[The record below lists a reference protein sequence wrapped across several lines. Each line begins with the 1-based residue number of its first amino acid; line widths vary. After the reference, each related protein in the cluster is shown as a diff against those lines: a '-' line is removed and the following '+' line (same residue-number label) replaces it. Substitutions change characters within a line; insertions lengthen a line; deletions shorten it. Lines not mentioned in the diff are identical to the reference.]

1 MLDYPALQAVAAIV
15 QTGSFERAA
24 KILHVTPSA
33 VSQRVK
39 LLEERLGAVLII
51 RGNPCTAT
59 EKGEWLCRH
68 IEHVGMLESE
78 LFKSLPALAEP
89 QEPRPQVTL
98 HIATN
103 ADSLG
108 SWFLPAIAE
117 FTAQSGYLVNL
128 AVDDQEHTAEWLQG
142 GRVLAAVTSLEK
154 PIPGCRSIPLG
165 TLRYHATASAEFHE
179 RHFAHGVTAAAIASA
194 PMLTFNQK
202 DNLQSQWIAQTLG
215 QKILGPTHWLPST
228 QSFVDACLLG
238 IGWGMNPHLLVREH
252 LQTGRLVEIIPAT
265 PLDVPLFW
273 QVNRLSSAQLSGL
286 TDAVVRTAR
295 SWLQT

>member
-1 MLDYPALQAVAAIV
+1 
-15 QTGSFERAA
+15 
-24 KILHVTPSA
+24 
-33 VSQRVK
+33 
-39 LLEERLGAVLII
+39 
-51 RGNPCTAT
+51 
-59 EKGEWLCRH
+59 
-68 IEHVGMLESE
+68 
-78 LFKSLPALAEP
+78 
-89 QEPRPQVTL
+89 VTL

-128 AVDDQEHTAEWLQG
+128 AVDDQDHTAEWLQG

-179 RHFAHGVTAAAIASA
+179 RHFTHGVTAAAIASA

-238 IGWGMNPHLLVREH
+238 IGWGMNPQLLVREH

-295 SWLQT
+295 SRLQT